1 MYKYYAQH
9 AVGDAD
15 KKIPNTLKK
24 HYFRSTNLCEE
35 AQRKKKKIK
44 MQFVKQKM
52 CNTKNVFRYPNEY
65 LVCVCCVCVF
75 KCAFIY
81 GSVTQSGGGNCTEN
95 RESIMYEVLHALRFK
110 HVEKWCKLEKL
121 SNIVV
126 FSSCVFFFSFSEKH
140 FRLSCSLENTK
151 YLRMVIVNDVKCTI
165 LVG

>member
-65 LVCVCCVCVF
+65 LVCVCVVCVCSN
-75 KCAFIY
+75 APLY
-81 GSVTQSGGGNCTEN
+81 MDQSHRVGEEIVQ
-95 RESIMYEVLHALRFK
+95 RI
-110 HVEKWCKLEKL
+110 EK
-121 SNIVV
+121 V
-126 FSSCVFFFSFSEKH
+126 
-140 FRLSCSLENTK
+140 
-151 YLRMVIVNDVKCTI
+151 
-165 LVG
+165 